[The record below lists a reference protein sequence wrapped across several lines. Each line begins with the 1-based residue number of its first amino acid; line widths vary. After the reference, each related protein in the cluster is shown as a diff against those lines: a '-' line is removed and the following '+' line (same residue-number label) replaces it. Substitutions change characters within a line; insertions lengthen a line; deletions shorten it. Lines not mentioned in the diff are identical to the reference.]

1 MMGAVTVVVHCLG
14 SVMLYGRASVRRA
27 GVWAEESGV
36 LVTVVTSP
44 ESKRVKG
51 WKTETEGYDE

>member
-14 SVMLYGRASVRRA
+14 SVMLCERASVRRA
-27 GVWAEESGV
+27 GVWVEESGV
-36 LVTVVTSP
+36 LVTVATSP

-51 WKTETEGYDE
+51 WKTETEV